1 MTLENIK
8 SATAGIADKVNTEN
22 SKLLQETTTLVQNM
36 PGGFSGLVKQFR
48 DKGLGSVASSWTS
61 KGITQS
67 MTADQIIQGFGSD
80 RISTLATASGIDVK
94 LVPGLLVTVLPKVV
108 QLLAPAEKVVEAV
121 APAPKVAV
129 TS

>member
-22 SKLLQETTTLVQNM
+22 QKLLQETTTLVQNM
-36 PGGFSGLVKQFR
+36 PGGFSGLVKQFQN
-48 DKGLGSVASSWTS
+48 KGLGSVASSWTTR
-61 KGITQS
+61 GITQS
-67 MTADQIIQGFGSD
+67 ITADQIIQGLGSD
-80 RISTLATASGIDVK
+80 KISALATASGLDAK

-108 QLLAPAEKVVEAV
+108 QLLAPAEKVVEV
-121 APAPKVAV
+121 PV